1 MKWISPG
8 VAVHNAAVFASAL
21 ALLAAAAG
29 MAAYE
34 WTRIKAGRP
43 ILKGSMAVELYW
55 VGYLSLFVL
64 GITFALSEIL
74 H

>member
-1 MKWISPG
+1 MGRAI
-8 VAVHNAAVFASAL
+8 VLAFAAV
-21 ALLAAAAG
+21 LLAAAAG

-43 ILKGSMAVELYW
+43 ILKDSMAIELYW

-64 GITFALSEIL
+64 GITFALSAVL